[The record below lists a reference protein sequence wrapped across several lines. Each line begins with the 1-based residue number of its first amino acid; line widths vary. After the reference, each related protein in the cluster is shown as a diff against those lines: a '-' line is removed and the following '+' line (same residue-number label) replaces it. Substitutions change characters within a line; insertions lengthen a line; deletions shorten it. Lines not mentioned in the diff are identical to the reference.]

1 MSPESKAIRPFA
13 PYFSRPADAVLA
25 DLTAFAVLLRRWND
39 KQNLVSRG
47 TLDEL
52 WSRHIADSLQVL
64 PLLEESDANLLD
76 LGSGG
81 GFPAIPLAIALKG
94 RARLTLVEAIGK
106 KASFLK
112 TVNRELDL
120 GLSVLQ
126 ERAESL
132 EPTTLGP
139 VDVITS
145 RALASLTNLLT
156 LAAPLF
162 GAGTRA
168 IFHKGR
174 DYGEEVA
181 ESRAS
186 WQYDVV
192 VNPSQIDDSGVL
204 LVISNLT
211 AKSSR

>member
-1 MSPESKAIRPFA
+1 MSPESSAIEPFA
-13 PYFSRPADAVLA
+13 PYFSRPAAVVLA
-25 DLTAFAVLLRRWND
+25 ELTAFAALLRRWND
-39 KQNLVSRG
+39 TQNLVSRG

-64 PLLEESDANLLD
+64 PLLKESEASLVD

-81 GFPAIPLAIALKG
+81 GFPAIPLAIAAKG
-94 RARLTLVEAIGK
+94 RVRLTLVEAIGK

-120 GLSVLQ
+120 GLDVRQ
-126 ERAESL
+126 ERAEAL
-132 EPTTLGP
+132 DPAALGP
-139 VDVITS
+139 VHVITS
-145 RALASLTNLLT
+145 RALAPLTNLLG

-162 GAGTRA
+162 GPGTLA

-186 WQYDVV
+186 WHYDVV
-192 VNPSQIDDSGVL
+192 VKPSQIDDSGVL

>member
-1 MSPESKAIRPFA
+1 MSPEARAIEPFA
-13 PYFSRPADAVLA
+13 PHFSRPLAAVLA
-25 DLTAFAVLLRRWND
+25 DLTAFAVLLRRWNAS
-39 KQNLVSRG
+39 QNLVSRG
-47 TLDEL
+47 TLDKL
-52 WSRHIADSLQVL
+52 WSRHIADSLEVL
-64 PLLEESDANLLD
+64 PLLEESDENLVD

-81 GFPAIPLAIALKG
+81 GFPAIPLAIAAKG
-94 RARLTLVEAIGK
+94 KVRLTLVEAIGK

-112 TVNRELDL
+112 AVNRELYL
-120 GLSVLQ
+120 GLDVRQ
-126 ERAESL
+126 ERAEAL
-132 EPTTLGP
+132 DPAALGP

-162 GAGTRA
+162 GPGTRA

-192 VNPSQIDDSGVL
+192 VKPSQIDDSGVL
-204 LVISNLT
+204 LVISNLSS
-211 AKSSR
+211 KSSR